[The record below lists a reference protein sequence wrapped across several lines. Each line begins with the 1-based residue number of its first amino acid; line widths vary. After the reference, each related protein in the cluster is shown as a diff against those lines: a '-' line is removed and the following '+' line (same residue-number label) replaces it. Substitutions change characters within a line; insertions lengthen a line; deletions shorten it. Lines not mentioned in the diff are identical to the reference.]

1 MAEGL
6 RSSPSPKLFSL
17 TSNVIAMSRVLR
29 LMVSMCCECEKRK
42 KFKKT
47 NRKRAKRRAEASHDS
62 FALCAHSA
70 FDVARERNA
79 NGREARTQ
87 TEKHK
92 TRTKKRHS
100 SNAMLA
106 HDSAW

>member
-1 MAEGL
+1 
-6 RSSPSPKLFSL
+6 
-17 TSNVIAMSRVLR
+17 
-29 LMVSMCCECEKRK
+29 MCCECEKRK

-47 NRKRAKRRAEASHDS
+47 NRKREKRRAEASHDS

-70 FDVARERNA
+70 FDVARECDA

-92 TRTKKRHS
+92 
-100 SNAMLA
+100 NANQEKTFKQYYA
-106 HDSAW
+106 CA